1 MMPKGTM
8 IALSVLSTLASP
20 TVAAPLGPTG
30 LVGSWTF
37 DDGGGTV
44 VVDVSG
50 NGNHGE
56 ELFPE
61 DRMPR
66 WGEGNYAGTLFLSA
80 TTNNHVQ
87 VPASPSL
94 NSVMSG
100 ISVVARV
107 NPSDLWQPGD
117 KGSGFIAL
125 VQRQWRQEGHP
136 DQYYLG
142 YGKRGQTLFYKWH
155 VGLAGDTEVNI
166 YALPEG
172 EAAPRTNAWIQIVG
186 TYDALTGRAVL
197 YVEGVE
203 LEAVQG
209 AGEIKLDAESE
220 QRPLIIGAELNGAN
234 TRDTV
239 GEFRGY
245 LDEVRLYDRAL
256 SLGEVADLFHAAR

>member
-1 MMPKGTM
+1 MRFRKSLV
-8 IALSVLSTLASP
+8 ALALALAPASP
-20 TVAAPLGPTG
+20 AIAAPLDHAG
-30 LVGSWTF
+30 LVGWWTF
-37 DDGGGTV
+37 DDGGGTTV
-44 VVDVSG
+44 TDASG

-61 DRMPR
+61 DHLPR
-66 WGEGNYAGTLFLSA
+66 WGKGDYAGTLFLSA

-94 NSVMSG
+94 NSVRQG
-100 ISVVARV
+100 VTVVVTV
-107 NPSDLWQPGD
+107 NPSSLWQSGD

-155 VGLAGDTEVNI
+155 VGLTADSEVSL

-172 EAAPRTNAWIQIVG
+172 AAAPKTNGWVQIAG
-186 TYDALTGRAVL
+186 TYDALTGRSAL
-197 YVEGVE
+197 YLDGVE
-203 LEAVQG
+203 LQATAG
-209 AGEIKLDAESE
+209 AGEIRLDFESE
-220 QRPLIIGAELNGAN
+220 ARPLIIGAELNGAN

-239 GEFRGY
+239 GEFRGH
-245 LDEVRLYDRAL
+245 LDEVRLYNRAL
-256 SLGEVADLFHAAR
+256 TPGELAHLSPLVR